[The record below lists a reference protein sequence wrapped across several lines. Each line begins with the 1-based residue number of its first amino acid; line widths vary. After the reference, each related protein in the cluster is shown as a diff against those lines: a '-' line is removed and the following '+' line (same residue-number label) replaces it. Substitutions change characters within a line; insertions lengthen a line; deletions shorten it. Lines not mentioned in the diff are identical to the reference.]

1 MVVQNLTLLVGVIC
15 ALAFLLGVAGMF
27 RRSLALMVSAGALA
41 VTVGAFALTSLAF
54 A

>member
-1 MVVQNLTLLVGVIC
+1 MVIQNLTILVGVIC
-15 ALAFLLGVAGMF
+15 ALAFLLGVAGLY
-27 RRSLALMVSAGALA
+27 RRSVALLISAGMLA